1 MTDDPENQFTTEWKS
16 PGSWEVVVCG
26 RRLKLVLLCVAINK
40 GLISLASHTLCREE
54 GSGHAATIELLLR
67 NAVVKHSG

>member
-1 MTDDPENQFTTEWKS
+1 M
-16 PGSWEVVVCG
+16 
-26 RRLKLVLLCVAINK
+26 LLCVAINK